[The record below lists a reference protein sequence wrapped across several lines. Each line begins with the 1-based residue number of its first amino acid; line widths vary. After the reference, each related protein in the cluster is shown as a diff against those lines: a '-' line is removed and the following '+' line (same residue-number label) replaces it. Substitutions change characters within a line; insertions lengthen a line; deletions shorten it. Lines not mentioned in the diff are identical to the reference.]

1 MCGSFFFKHS
11 TEKQHS
17 LLLVCGDGRMGNGG
31 HEVFLFERE
40 DLGVGKVDWFGEID
54 FYPELN
60 GDVTEVKV
68 EEVILLRKALCW
80 R

>member
-1 MCGSFFFKHS
+1 
-11 TEKQHS
+11 
-17 LLLVCGDGRMGNGG
+17 MGNGG